1 MFSKFALKVTA
12 SKPQEITWISFP
24 KGTDAEL
31 KAFYEQIGNGCRTID
46 IVNTIV
52 PDLVMIVDDEAL
64 LQNSP
69 TLNPLATVLYAG
81 FPRNFIYGTV
91 LFMQRLGSDLVT
103 PYPDLIEFAIAQ
115 IDQELAQEIMDQYPL

>member
-12 SKPQEITWISFP
+12 DKPQEFTWISFP

-31 KAFYEQIGNGCRTID
+31 KAFYEHIGNGCRTID
-46 IVNTIV
+46 IVNTAI

-64 LQNSP
+64 LQNAP
-69 TLNPLATVLYAG
+69 ALNPLATVLYAG
-81 FPRNFIYGTV
+81 FPRNYIYGTV
-91 LFMQRLGSDLVT
+91 LIMQRLGSDLVT

-115 IDQELAQEIMDQYPL
+115 IDEELSQEIMAQYPL

>member
-12 SKPQEITWISFP
+12 DKPQEVTWISFP

-31 KAFYEQIGNGCRTID
+31 KAFYEEIGNGCRTID
-46 IVNTIV
+46 IVNTVV

-64 LQNSP
+64 LQDSP

-81 FPRNFIYGTV
+81 FPRNFIYGTA
-91 LFMQRLGSDLVT
+91 LFMQRLGSDLIT

-115 IDQELAQEIMDQYPL
+115 IDEELSQEIMAQYPL